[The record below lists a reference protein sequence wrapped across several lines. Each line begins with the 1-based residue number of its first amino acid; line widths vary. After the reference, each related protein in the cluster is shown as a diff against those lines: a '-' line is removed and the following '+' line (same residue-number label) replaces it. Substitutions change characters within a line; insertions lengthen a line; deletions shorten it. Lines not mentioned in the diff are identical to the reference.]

1 VNNLPRVGVV
11 GCRDGDAR
19 ADRGRLGQSHAERR
33 PREDRCLLE
42 DALLLQKRRHASR
55 MRGKTGALSLT
66 SMMATRTR
74 TIRKCVIGRTAT
86 SNRMPFYFRFLLFYF
101 RSINGDG
108 VEVMP

>member
-1 VNNLPRVGVV
+1 
-11 GCRDGDAR
+11 
-19 ADRGRLGQSHAERR
+19 
-33 PREDRCLLE
+33 
-42 DALLLQKRRHASR
+42 
-55 MRGKTGALSLT
+55 
-66 SMMATRTR
+66 MMATRTR